1 MVDQLHAYLHEK
13 HIGTI
18 RRTTSSRTIRFD
30 VASDYDGDSSGL
42 SEGVALTPGR
52 QLDVQPI
59 SNFLGGYLPEGR
71 HREHLA
77 SKRGL
82 DSNDLFGLLQSYG
95 LTMAGA
101 LSVRTDDS
109 SDDTTPSYRHLT
121 KSALREKAQK
131 AVRDFD
137 LGNEPDSGRST
148 LPGFQPKLLLATF
161 EGEWFQPLR
170 RAHSTHIV
178 KPELERRPSAI
189 HDEFYSHELS
199 RHMGLSSF
207 ASEIIRSK
215 GMTLLAIER
224 FDRKVRGKH
233 NVEMIHQEDAAQV
246 LGLDWVSSTAKFQ
259 DPLSP
264 SRQDRPTAARLAE
277 IFGSVGTGGDVG
289 RWLRYLIF
297 SILVGNHDGHAKNV
311 SLIHEGG
318 DSRIADL
325 YDAVPI
331 LHINDDPARI
341 GSAKINDELALAL
354 NGVFAHHKIA
364 RADITAEAASWGAL
378 SNRQIAT
385 IIDDTFES
393 FAHALDDV
401 TAPDLISAQLVPRL
415 RHNVDRLSSGKKI
428 GKPKV

>member
-1 MVDQLHAYLHEK
+1 MADQLHAYLHEK
-13 HIGTI
+13 RIGTI

-30 VASDYDGDSSGL
+30 VAPDYDGDASAL
-42 SEGVALTPGR
+42 SEGVALIPGR
-52 QLDVQPI
+52 QLDGQSI

-82 DSNDLFGLLQSYG
+82 DSGDLFGMLQSYG

-101 LSVRTDDS
+101 LSVRTDDP
-109 SDDTTPSYRHLT
+109 SDDTTPSHRPLT

-148 LPGFQPKLLLATF
+148 LPGFQPKLLLANF
-161 EGEWFQPLR
+161 EGEWFQPLL

-224 FDRKVRGKH
+224 FDRKVLAAH
-233 NVEMIHQEDAAQV
+233 MVEMIHQEDAAQV
-246 LGLDWVSSTAKFQ
+246 LGLDWISSTAKFQ

-264 SRQDRPTAARLAE
+264 SRSDRPSAARIAE
-277 IFGSVGTGGDVG
+277 IFGSIGTGGDVG

-297 SILVGNHDGHAKNV
+297 SVLVGNHDGHAKNV

-331 LHINDDPARI
+331 LHINDDPARV

-354 NGVFAHHKIA
+354 NGVFAHHKIT
-364 RADITAEAASWGAL
+364 RADIAAEAASWGAL
-378 SNRQIAT
+378 SDRQIST
-385 IIDDTFES
+385 ILDESVES
-393 FAHALDDV
+393 FARALDDV
-401 TAPDLISAQLVPRL
+401 AAPDLISSRLVPRL

-428 GKPKV
+428 GKPKS